1 MIFGRMLAKKFR
13 YMIID
18 DLFKIHAFRVVNNRK
33 HLLIQERFSLRA
45 GVAGVRRKKSLQGTT
60 Q

>member
-33 HLLIQERFSLRA
+33 HLIQERFSLRA